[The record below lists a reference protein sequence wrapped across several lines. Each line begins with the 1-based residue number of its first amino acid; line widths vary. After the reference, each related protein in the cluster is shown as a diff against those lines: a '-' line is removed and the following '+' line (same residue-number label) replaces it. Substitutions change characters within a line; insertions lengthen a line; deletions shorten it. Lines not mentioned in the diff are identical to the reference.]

1 MFEGNLQQDAHEL
14 LQCLLAYIQDATK
27 AVNKHRKTAKIAPAA
42 SSIAIPVTT
51 GEDFDNEN
59 MADIVAA
66 AVRNVMSSSNP
77 VPIDTENSVTRFRT
91 EMTSDAV
98 KQELEECFG
107 TSDFAPMAVNGCK
120 EETSSKLDGDS
131 LEVFPTET
139 PHLTNGWDTDHKSYS
154 QNPACAATTILTQG
168 ARISSKSVV
177 PTEPEEMCKT
187 KSSSSSIVKA
197 KSSSELTT
205 SIGASK
211 NHDDGEFAKEN
222 SDELEAHADSLSE
235 KLRLL
240 TQSKSDTG
248 VRGSDHAKGGRV
260 TKKRRPRGANVVGRN
275 QPGIADMFTQQLA
288 GVTDKAVNGDSGVNT
303 QERLCNGTNENEE
316 SSAVGNGENEEPS
329 CPARNFIDAF
339 APNTS
344 LHTTVK
350 RKQTARKSA
359 GNYRLSLSHRSGSK
373 TNGGDRDN
381 RDCSTIAEDNVDDNV
396 ATAMQE
402 FDSPTT
408 KAANEDR
415 SIALENGKSA
425 VVRLKKMAVSDYF
438 EQAALRRLTEDYVEH
453 LFQGSMALRT
463 RCLECEGFTERKE
476 AYQDIGVP
484 VRNERRDDEDED
496 DDSEETEGE
505 MSIGCVLILGVIV
518 ASIPATVLCSCGLC
532 NVCFN

>member
-42 SSIAIPVTT
+42 ASIDVPVTT
-51 GEDFDNEN
+51 DEDFDSEN

-66 AVRNVMSSSNP
+66 AVRKVMSSSNP
-77 VPIDTENSVTRFRT
+77 VDMDNDVTSCHA

-98 KQELEECFG
+98 KEELEECFG
-107 TSDFAPMAVNGCK
+107 TSDFASMAMNGLTG
-120 EETSSKLDGDS
+120 ETSFKLDGDS
-131 LEVFPTET
+131 LKGFPTENS
-139 PHLTNGWDTDHKSYS
+139 HLTNGWDTDHKSYS
-154 QNPACAATTILTQG
+154 QNPSAAPMISSPRAG
-168 ARISSKSVV
+168 ISSKSVF
-177 PTEPEEMCKT
+177 PTEPEKLYKKKT
-187 KSSSSSIVKA
+187 SSSAIVKA
-197 KSSSELTT
+197 KSSLELTT

-211 NHDDGEFAKEN
+211 NHGDEALVKET
-222 SDELEAHADSLSE
+222 SAELEAHADALSE

-248 VRGSDHAKGGRV
+248 VRGLDHPKGGRV
-260 TKKRRPRGANVVGRN
+260 TKKRHARFANVVGRN
-275 QPGIADMFTQQLA
+275 QPGIADMFTQQRA
-288 GVTDKAVNGDSGVNT
+288 GGANKLVNDDGGVSMP
-303 QERLCNGTNENEE
+303 LCNGTNANEE
-316 SSAVGNGENEEPS
+316 VSAVGNDGNGGPS
-329 CPARNFIDAF
+329 CTARNFLDAF

-344 LHTTVK
+344 LHATVK

-359 GNYRLSLSHRSGSK
+359 GNYRLSLNHCSSGK
-373 TNGGDRDN
+373 INGGDHDN
-381 RDCSTIAEDNVDDNV
+381 RDCSAIPEDDVDENA

-402 FDSPTT
+402 FDSPTMEG
-408 KAANEDR
+408 ANEQR
-415 SIALENGKSA
+415 SIALANGKSA

-484 VRNERRDDEDED
+484 VRNERRHDEDDD

-505 MSIGCVLILGVIV
+505 ILLRSNTWSNDRQLLPRFYVVVVFVKCVSTRRV
-518 ASIPATVLCSCGLC
+518 AC
-532 NVCFN
+532 